1 MATNA
6 RMTPIKTIQTM
17 MSARNL
23 NITSVIM
30 EKTIGERME
39 KGLNKVKESHNEIV
53 CRLNR
58 R

>member
-39 KGLNKVKESHNEIV
+39 KGLNKGES
-53 CRLNR
+53 
-58 R
+58 